1 MMIMIMNQVLSL
13 FQDFSLFTNME
24 PKKSS
29 KLSTFKSKKP
39 LERKVA
45 DDLVKKHILNQK
57 LREKDI
63 GTSFLDLF

>member
-1 MMIMIMNQVLSL
+1 MK
-13 FQDFSLFTNME
+13 E
-24 PKKSS
+24 KKIN
-29 KLSTFKSKKP
+29 KFSTFKKKKP

-45 DDLVKKHILNQK
+45 DDLVKKSEQNEK

>member
-1 MMIMIMNQVLSL
+1 MMMMMNQDLNL
-13 FQDFSLFTNME
+13 FQDFRLFNSME
-24 PKKSS
+24 SKKSK
-29 KLSTFKSKKP
+29 KLSTFKPKKP

-63 GTSFLDLF
+63 GTSFLNLF